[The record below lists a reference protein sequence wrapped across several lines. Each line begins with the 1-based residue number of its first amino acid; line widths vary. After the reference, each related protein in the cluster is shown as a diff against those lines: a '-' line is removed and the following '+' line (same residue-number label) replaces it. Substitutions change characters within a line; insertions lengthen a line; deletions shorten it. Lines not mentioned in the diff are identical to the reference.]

1 MEPENGSLAA
11 RKAVQAGDYVGE
23 AIMDGRGFV
32 EGAASKDLRR
42 RIVAAVEEGTP
53 RRVAAIRLSV
63 REICS
68 IKLTQRWQKTGIVAP
83 VRLGVGRKA
92 SFQGH
97 EVQTGCSP
105 ACSRA

>member
-23 AIMDGRGFV
+23 AIMDGGGFV
-32 EGAASKDLRR
+32 EGPASKDLRR
-42 RIVAAVEEGTP
+42 RIVAAVEEGIP

-68 IKLTQRWQKTGIVAP
+68 IKLMQSWQKTGIVAP

-97 EVQTGCSP
+97 EVQPGCSP